1 MNVRSYRKNRSLI
14 EEVIL
19 SDKYDILIIQETW
32 MKQPVAIPDTGYK
45 VIDMVSNQSKGLGI
59 RILIRH
65 SI

>member
-32 MKQPVAIPDTGYK
+32 MKQPVAIHDTGYK
-45 VIDMVSNQSKGLGI
+45 VVDILSNQSKGLGI

>member
-14 EEVIL
+14 EKVIL
-19 SDKYDILIIQETW
+19 SDKYDILIMQETW
-32 MKQPVAIPDTGYK
+32 MKQPIAIPDTGYK
-45 VIDMVSNQSKGLGI
+45 VLDILSNQNKGLGI